1 MRSSNAMLALMLL
14 GYDNVRNY
22 DGSWGEWG
30 NDERFPIEGRTERS
44 AERQTG

>member
-1 MRSSNAMLALMLL
+1 MLTLMLL

-30 NDERFPIEGRTERS
+30 NDPSFPIEGRTERS
-44 AERQTG
+44 EDQNEK